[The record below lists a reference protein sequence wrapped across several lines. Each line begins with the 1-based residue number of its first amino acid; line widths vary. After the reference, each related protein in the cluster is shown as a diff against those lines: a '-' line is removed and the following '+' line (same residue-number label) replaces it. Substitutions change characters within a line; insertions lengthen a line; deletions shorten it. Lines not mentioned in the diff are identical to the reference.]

1 MTIEEFKE
9 LSHGKKIIE
18 LKYSA
23 DLLGSYLRN
32 AEDGGEKT
40 PGDIYALYDFWV
52 FLSDDEKLII
62 PTRRNPLPPAK
73 EDEQE
78 EEK

>member
-1 MTIEEFKE
+1 MTIENFKE
-9 LSHGKKIIE
+9 LPHEKKLIE

-23 DLLGSYLRN
+23 ELLGSYIRN

-52 FLSDDEKLII
+52 FLSEDEKLVI
-62 PTRRNPLPPAK
+62 PTRRNPLPPIK
-73 EDEQE
+73 E
-78 EEK
+78 EE